1 MAGEQKELKT
11 LIAGDLHVDIRLDVF
26 ITSGLIAFSRSK
38 VQKLIKQGEVT
49 VNGKTINAV
58 SWALKSGDV
67 VAVAGTFINREEH
80 LEPIEMALEILFE
93 DEEIIVINKPPG
105 ISVHPGAGTK
115 GATLVQGLLFHCR
128 QLGNGADPEVARIR
142 PGIVHRLDKDT
153 TGAMVCAKTD
163 EAHAHLSKQFHDKT
177 KLVREY
183 AALLDGV
190 MTVNEIVRESYLY
203 RDSHHRQRFAS
214 CDLDKLPQHLAE
226 GSYRFAKSVF
236 KAMAV
241 YGNRLTIARIRLFT
255 GRTHQIRVHA
265 NDLGLPIVGDQLYH
279 RPAALPQQFPE
290 ALRQRIFGLKRQLLH
305 ARILE
310 FDHPKNGKRIEI
322 KAPFPEDFSFI
333 ISELETCKGTV
344 G

>member
-11 LIAGDLHVDIRLDVF
+11 LTADDQHVDMRLDVF
-26 ITSGLIAFSRSK
+26 ITSGLVAFSRSK
-38 VQKLIKQGEVT
+38 IQKLIKQGEVT
-49 VNGKTINAV
+49 VNGKPITTG
-58 SWALKSGDV
+58 SWALKTGDV
-67 VAVAGTFINREEH
+67 VAVAGTFIHREEH
-80 LEPIEMALEILFE
+80 LEPVEMPLEILFE
-93 DEEIIVINKPPG
+93 DDEIIVINKPTG

-128 QLGNGADPEVARIR
+128 QLGNGADPEVARVR
-142 PGIVHRLDKDT
+142 PGIVHRLDKET

-183 AALLDGV
+183 AALLDGA
-190 MTVNEIVRESYLY
+190 MTVPEIVRESYLF
-203 RDSHHRQRFAS
+203 RDTHHRQRFAS
-214 CDLDKLPQHLAE
+214 CDLDKLPPRLAE

-236 KAMAV
+236 KAMAI
-241 YGNRLTIARIRLFT
+241 YGNRLTIARIRLYT

-279 RPAALPQQFPE
+279 RPTNLPHQFPE
-290 ALRQRIFGLKRQLLH
+290 DLRNRILGQKRQLLH
-305 ARILE
+305 ARVLE
-310 FDHPKNGKRIEI
+310 FDHPKTGKRIEI
-322 KAPFPEDFSFI
+322 KAPFPGDFSDI
-333 ISELETCKGTV
+333 IKELEASKDDV